1 MIPILYEPTET
12 AFTSNGICRLRD
24 CLSCVVVEGR
34 NSVYECD
41 FEYPVDGSHFSD
53 IKVGRII
60 AVEHDES
67 DDVQPFDIVSYS
79 KPLNGIVSFHAVHIS
94 YRLNGII
101 YGGNVAVNS
110 LAFAISRL
118 TSAFVLPP
126 HNFHFETDK
135 TSEGYASA
143 FDGTPRTLRQL
154 LGGVEGS
161 ILDAYGGEYE
171 WDKFTVHLWNAR
183 GSLKDFTIKYGVNLL
198 DYNDETDASN
208 VYTAVYP
215 YWKGQ
220 DENGLEIIINGG
232 WVDAYDEYITR
243 FADRRICIPLDL
255 SDKFETRPTGAQ
267 MVQKARS
274 MMQANQSWI
283 PAQSLTVNFL
293 NLRDTD
299 EYKQFEPLYKCKLCD
314 SIRVFFPKYGVNQ
327 IFKIVKTTY
336 DVLDERYQELEL
348 GSIRTSLAD
357 VIGGNSSESSG
368 PTNLPYVLLAG
379 STMTGDLI
387 MSNGADIDLNG
398 ESLLNRVHVVETG
411 TSGIWKYRKWS
422 DGTAECWGR
431 TSSSSFTW
439 STYTTG
445 LYYNSNNWLISLP
458 FAFKDTNYVVT
469 ANTYYVGGA
478 VGWVANA
485 NAYDSS
491 TFKLT
496 IVRNGNTGDVYVNIH
511 VIGRWK

>member
-1 MIPILYEPTET
+1 MIPILYEATET

-24 CLSCVVVEGR
+24 CLSCVVTEER
-34 NSVYECD
+34 NGIYECD

-94 YRLNGII
+94 YRLNGIV
-101 YGGNVAVNS
+101 YVNTSATVNS
-110 LAFAISRL
+110 LSYAFQRL
-118 TSAFVLPP
+118 SMWTLPP
-126 HNFHFETDK
+126 NDFRYRTDK
-135 TSEGYASA
+135 ASEGYASA
-143 FDGTPRTLRQL
+143 FNGTVKSARQI

-161 ILDAYGGEYE
+161 VLDAYGGEYE
-171 WDKFTVHLWNAR
+171 WDKFTVHLWSSR
-183 GSLKDFTIKYGVNLL
+183 GSLKNFTIKYGVNLL

-208 VYTAVYP
+208 VYTAVYA

-220 DENGLEIIINGG
+220 DENGVEKIVNGG

-255 SDKFETRPTGAQ
+255 SDKFETEPTGAQ
-267 MVQKARS
+267 LVQKARS
-274 MMQANQSWI
+274 MMQANQVWI

-327 IFKIVKTTY
+327 IFKIVKATY

-357 VIGGNSSESSG
+357 VIGGNSSEQSG

-379 STMTGDLI
+379 STMTGDLV

-411 TSGIWKYRKWS
+411 THNLWKYVKWS
-422 DGTAECWGR
+422 DGRIELWGKFEQTV
-431 TSSSSFTW
+431 TSYAT
-439 STYTTG
+439 
-445 LYYNSNNWLISLP
+445 NSWIIGHASL
-458 FAFKDTNYVVT
+458 TNYPSGITNPIAVATCQRIGTGGGVICYDYERT
-469 ANTYYVGGA
+469 DYWSGIANNFNG
-478 VGWVANA
+478 
-485 NAYDSS
+485 
-491 TFKLT
+491 T
-496 IVRNGNTGDVYVNIH
+496 IAQGESRTISWYVYVNA
-511 VIGRWK
+511 RWS